1 MANFLKSIVTADLN
15 HNLVAW
21 LPDAAGSF
29 PVIYFN
35 TGVGG
40 MVPSWFYS
48 QMMKQ
53 IASHGFVI
61 LAPFALITSP
71 VFEYKAEWMIEVDHW
86 AQTE

>member
-1 MANFLKSIVTADLN
+1 MAEYNNSILTTNLD

-40 MVPSWFYS
+40 MVPSWCYS
-48 QMMKQ
+48 LMMKQ
-53 IASHGFVI
+53 IGKVYNS
-61 LAPFALITSP
+61 
-71 VFEYKAEWMIEVDHW
+71 
-86 AQTE
+86 